1 MADLVPLLRAA
12 LKTAAGTNPVT
23 GLVAQAL
30 EEYAQEAHDR
40 ATAKAAEL
48 TTRRIAE
55 LGYRI
60 DVQCVK
66 TDQFF
71 DLFKNLTVVT
81 SRTQYEEKYRAAA
94 NILGNALL
102 KAGDAD
108 KLPFDELDHFTR
120 CIENLSI
127 SAIRVLHR
135 ALERGV
141 IQDRRH
147 RDNDLS
153 QRNVRIE
160 FGQLRADL
168 GEPDADLLLGLVGEL
183 NSFNLLHL
191 KGIPGIGY
199 GDGEQKYHN
208 YPVETT
214 PLGHRFKKFILDP

>member
-1 MADLVPLLRAA
+1 MADLSPLLRAA

-23 GLVAQAL
+23 GFVAQAI
-30 EEYAQEAHDR
+30 EEYAQDAHDR

-66 TDQFF
+66 TDEWF
-71 DLFKNLTVVT
+71 DLFKNCMVIT
-81 SRTQYEEKYRAAA
+81 SRTQHEEKLRAAA

-102 KAGDAD
+102 KADDPD
-108 KLPFDELDHFTR
+108 KLPYEELDHFTR

-127 SAIRVLHR
+127 GAIHVL
-135 ALERGV
+135 AKVLERGRL
-141 IQDRRH
+141 QDRRH
-147 RDNDLS
+147 QDNNLAD
-153 QRNVRIE
+153 RNVKMD

-168 GEPDADLLLGLVGEL
+168 GEPDADLLLGLLGEL
-183 NSFNLLHL
+183 NSFNLVHL
-191 KGIPGIGY
+191 RAIPGIGF
-199 GDGEQKYHN
+199 GDGERKYHN